1 MKHKKK
7 LASTFFIASLLA
19 TTPLWLQPQ
28 TMTVQAA
35 TNQGQEAK
43 LSSAAEKTLQTL
55 YAIQPELKNTD
66 KKITG
71 LKNGV
76 YELRFDKG
84 IAPGKME
91 LYAMVGLDATT
102 GALHRY
108 ENEQEMQKQNNQ
120 PSEAV
125 AKQKSA
131 AFLQKLLGDD
141 FKKYKA
147 TQTTKGEWD
156 AVTYTRH
163 EHGVPVF
170 TDRYVVGVNNTSVMY
185 VNTFEGAPLR
195 ADSSLFAK
203 PGKVM
208 SKEEVTGKIASL
220 MELTY
225 SAHKKETGKPAL
237 KYSLESTGYLDA
249 VTGEEF
255 ESASSLKSRYSDVIA
270 VKPGGK
276 KLTVSNADEA
286 VKVLTEQFQIKMDG
300 IELERDAH
308 TPAEMKGEGET
319 IYRSKGR
326 DGRITV
332 YTNNN
337 EVTGFQVRGKVEMGN
352 AIQHGNKLANAQL
365 SYEQAKEK
373 AMQFLQ
379 PYLDVSVK
387 ELKIDQTK
395 IMMPSA
401 TAYSFSFYALHDG
414 VVVTDQQYLVNV
426 DGQTGEIVNFMD
438 YFTKPT
444 APFPDKKTAIS
455 KEAAAKQFLKDRPA
469 VLGYMFPVQNEKVQ
483 AKPSLVYSIDTV
495 SYFLL
500 DAVTGKSFK

>member
-1 MKHKKK
+1 MKHTKK
-7 LASTFFIASLLA
+7 LASTLLMASLLT
-19 TTPLWLQPQ
+19 TTPLWGQTP
-28 TMTVQAA
+28 TMTAQAA
-35 TNQGQEAK
+35 TDQGQEVK
-43 LSSAAEKTLQTL
+43 LSPAAEKTLQTL
-55 YAIQPELKNTD
+55 YTIQPELKSMD
-66 KKITG
+66 KMIYG
-71 LKNGV
+71 PKNGV
-76 YELRFDKG
+76 YELRFDTVV
-84 IAPGKME
+84 APDKMQ
-91 LYAMVGLDATT
+91 LYASVNLDATT
-102 GALHRY
+102 GALHSY
-108 ENEQEMQKQNNQ
+108 ENEQEMQKQNNK
-120 PSEAV
+120 PTEEV

-170 TDRYVVGVNNTSVMY
+170 TDRYVVGVNSTSVMY

-195 ADSSLFAK
+195 AASSLFAK
-203 PGKVM
+203 PGKVL
-208 SKEEVTGKIASL
+208 SQEEVTGKVASL

-237 KYSLESTGYLDA
+237 KYSLESTGYLNA
-249 VTGEEF
+249 VTGEEI
-255 ESASSLKSRYSDVIA
+255 ESASSHKTRYSDAIA

-276 KLTVSNADEA
+276 RFTASNADEA
-286 VKVLTEQFQIKMDG
+286 AKVLTEEFQIKMDG
-300 IELERDAH
+300 VKLETDTH

-319 IYRSKGR
+319 IYKSKGR
-326 DGRITV
+326 GVSITV

-337 EVTGFQVRGKVEMGN
+337 EVTGFQVRGKAES
-352 AIQHGNKLANAQL
+352 ASATQHGNKPANAQL

-373 AMQFLQ
+373 AVQFLQ
-379 PYLDVSVK
+379 PYLDPSVK
-387 ELKIDQTK
+387 ELKIDQNK

-438 YFTKPT
+438 YFTKPS
-444 APFPDKKTAIS
+444 APFPDKKIAIS

-483 AKPSLVYSIDTV
+483 AKPTLVYSIDTV

-500 DAVTGKSFK
+500 DAVTGESFK